1 MTSSPTCT
9 PLCALVGVTKRF
21 GGITACQEVTFEVRA
36 GEVHALVGE
45 NGAGKSTLMKLL
57 HGLYQADEGQ
67 VEVDGRTVAFASP
80 RDAEAAGIAMI
91 PQELDLFPD
100 LSVTENLFVGRP
112 RPRTRW
118 GGFDWRAMANLAE
131 EAFASLGVALDVR
144 EPVQHLSVANS
155 QLVGIARALVRDA
168 RVVIMDEPTAAL
180 TELEAERLFR
190 IIRDLGRRGV
200 GVVYISHRLEEIFKL
215 ADRITVLRD
224 GHHVWTGCAQ
234 AVTQQELIAYMV
246 GRPLET
252 LFPRTFNQAG
262 ETVLEVRHLGLPSK
276 FHDVSFT
283 LRRGEVVGLA
293 GLIGAGRTE
302 LAQAVFGVTPA
313 RTGSVLVHGHEVH
326 LTSPDVA
333 LRHGLTYVPEERRSQ
348 GLVLSF
354 SINHNVSFA
363 SLGELSTLGFVRTRA
378 ERALA
383 EQFVSLLSIRGATLG
398 EPVSQLSGGNQQKVV
413 VAKALARRPDILL
426 LDEPT
431 RGVDVGAKVEI
442 YRIIDQLAQEG
453 RAILLISSELNE
465 VLSLSDRILVMREG
479 RLVAEMSRT
488 EATPERVA
496 AAATSEVPRAV
507 HEGGFPA

>member
-1 MTSSPTCT
+1 
-9 PLCALVGVTKRF
+9 VTKRF
-21 GGITACQEVTFEVRA
+21 GGITACQEVTFDVRA

-57 HGLYQADEGQ
+57 HGLYGPDEGQ
-67 VEVDGRTVAFASP
+67 LEVDGRSVSFASP

-100 LSVTENLFVGRP
+100 LSVTENLFVGKP

-118 GGFDWRAMANLAE
+118 GGYDWRAMARRAE
-131 EAFASLGVALDVR
+131 AAFASLGVTLDVH
-144 EPVQHLSVANS
+144 EPARYLSVANS

-180 TELEAERLFR
+180 TDREAERLFR
-190 IIRDLGRRGV
+190 IIHELGRRGV
-200 GVVYISHRLEEIFKL
+200 GIVYISHRLEEIFRL

-224 GHHVWTGCAQ
+224 GRHVWTGSAR
-234 AVTQQELIAYMV
+234 AVTQAKLIAYMV

-252 LFPRTFNQAG
+252 LFPRTFRRPGDTA
-262 ETVLEVRHLGLPSK
+262 LEVRHLSLPGK

-313 RTGSVLVHGHEVH
+313 RTGEVLVHGHKVY
-326 LTSPDVA
+326 LTSPEVA
-333 LRHGLTYVPEERRSQ
+333 LRHGLAYVPEERRSQ
-348 GLVLSF
+348 GLILSF
-354 SINHNVSFA
+354 SVSHNVSFA
-363 SLGELSTLGFVRTRA
+363 SLGGLSTLGFVHTRA

-383 EQFVSLLSIRGATLG
+383 ERFASLLAVRSATLE
-398 EPVSQLSGGNQQKVV
+398 EPVVQLSGGNQQKVV

-479 RLVAEMSRT
+479 RLVAEMNHV

-496 AAATSEVPRAV
+496 AAATSEIPRAV
-507 HEGGFPA
+507 HEGGMSA